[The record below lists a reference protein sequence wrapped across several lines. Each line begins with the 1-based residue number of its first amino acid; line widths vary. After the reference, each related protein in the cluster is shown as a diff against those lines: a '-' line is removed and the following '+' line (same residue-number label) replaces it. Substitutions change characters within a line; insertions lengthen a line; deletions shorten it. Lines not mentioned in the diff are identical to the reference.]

1 MTTPP
6 STPASPPVVSR
17 ALLYAGIAVGVV
29 FIAAMLWQL
38 LQTRRVEAELG
49 ETQQELAVARLEATL
64 GAATIEAQ
72 QGSYEL
78 ARQLSSRFFT
88 GLQARLPAAT
98 SEDTRAAF
106 EAILAQRDAVITMLS
121 RNDPQSAS
129 MLALMFRQL
138 RTALY
143 GPTRLDPIPAP
154 MVDTMA
160 DTAGA
165 IAPRA
170 DSAPATADSPVGG

>member
-1 MTTPP
+1 MTTQ
-6 STPASPPVVSR
+6 SPARSR
-17 ALLYAGIAVGVV
+17 ALLYGGIAILVV

-38 LQTRRVEAELG
+38 LQTRRAEARLAEAR
-49 ETQQELAVARLEATL
+49 QELAVARLEATL

-78 ARQLSSRFFT
+78 ARQLASRFFT
-88 GLQARLPAAT
+88 GMQARVDEATPA
-98 SEDTRAAF
+98 TRGAF
-106 EAILAQRDAVITMLS
+106 EEILAQRDAVITMLS

-129 MLALMFRQL
+129 MLSLLFRQL

-154 MVDTMA
+154 L
-160 DTAGA
+160 
-165 IAPRA
+165 A
-170 DSAPATADSPVGG
+170 DSAAAAPAPAGVPETVAPAAPAPADSPAGG